1 MLKKLLK
8 HDFRA
13 LSRTLVP
20 MQIGV
25 LGGGLVATLL
35 TALTLRIGQ
44 NSANAGG
51 SALLR
56 SLIMGLCGTASVL
69 IGVAI
74 MASALVTLLL
84 ICYHFYRSF
93 LAGRRV
99 SDLHAAGL
107 HQQTDLVEID
117 HQHGL
122 DRDQRACGDGYAGHL
137 LGVRHDE
144 QQHREHGSA
153 AGV

>member
-44 NSANAGG
+44 NTANAGG

-74 MASALVTLLL
+74 MASAL
-84 ICYHFYRSF
+84 
-93 LAGRRV
+93 
-99 SDLHAAGL
+99 
-107 HQQTDLVEID
+107 HQQADLVEAD
-117 HQHGL
+117 HRHGM
-122 DRDQRACGDGYAGHL
+122 DRDQRACGDGDAAHL
-137 LGVRHDE
+137 FGVRHHE
-144 QQHREHGSA
+144 
-153 AGV
+153 